1 MLIFYLALAV
11 RIENEEDVIRR
22 LKNGD
27 STALGE
33 VYDAFSPLVYRL
45 IVRIVRDPG
54 AAEELLQ
61 ETFLK
66 LWKRADLLNEN
77 SGSLGPW
84 IVTIARNRALD
95 YLDST
100 GNRIGA
106 HVTQLASLDRT
117 AVFSSLDRHLLSA
130 VFTRELREA
139 VGRLNK
145 NQRTVIELAYY
156 EGLSHSEMVTRLNQP
171 LGTVK
176 GWVRGA
182 LQTLRSDLEGR
193 KAK

>member
-1 MLIFYLALAV
+1 MLIFFLALAV
-11 RIENEEDVIRR
+11 RIEDEEDVIRR
-22 LKNGD
+22 LKAGD

-33 VYDAFSPLVYRL
+33 LYDAFSSVVYRL

-66 LWKRADLLNEN
+66 LWKRADLLDEN
-77 SGSLGPW
+77 AGSVGPW

-106 HVTQLASLDRT
+106 HVTQLESLDRT
-117 AVFSSLDRHLLSA
+117 AVFASLDHSLLSA
-130 VFTRELREA
+130 VFARE
-139 VGRLNK
+139 
-145 NQRTVIELAYY
+145 
-156 EGLSHSEMVTRLNQP
+156 
-171 LGTVK
+171 
-176 GWVRGA
+176 
-182 LQTLRSDLEGR
+182 
-193 KAK
+193 